1 VLKKL
6 APALFVFLWSTGFI
20 GVKYGI
26 PYAPPFYFVAIRMAI
41 AALLLFIALA
51 FLRKS
56 QPFTKAIFLPSTL
69 IGLTLHGAYLG
80 GCFFAVSRGLP
91 AGITAL
97 IVSLQ
102 PVLVSLFA
110 AKYLNEPL
118 SSRAIFG
125 LALGLT
131 GLFVVVLPRI
141 NSTEANSISL
151 IAISACVVGLLGGTS
166 GTILQKKFGGAI
178 PTLAG
183 TSIQYAA
190 TALVLLTLALVFEQP
205 EIQWTPKFI
214 GALAWLVIAL
224 SFGAILLLFFLL
236 SHGSAAKV
244 SSLYYLVPAVTAV
257 EAYFFF
263 DEQVSP
269 VSILGTL
276 ITVIGVWL
284 VVGKQ
289 KETPTAKNSGEGFLT
304 T

>member
-1 VLKKL
+1 MLKKL

-41 AALLLFIALA
+41 AALLLFIAIA

-56 QPFTKAIFLPSTL
+56 QPITKAIFLPSTL

-102 PVLVSLFA
+102 PVLVSIFA

-118 SSRAIFG
+118 DKRAIAG
-125 LALGLT
+125 LMLGLI
-131 GLFVVVLPRI
+131 GLFVVVIPRI
-141 NSTEANSISL
+141 NMTGANSISVIS
-151 IAISACVVGLLGGTS
+151 IAACIIGLLGGTS
-166 GTILQKKFGGAI
+166 GTILQKKYGGAI

-190 TALVLLTLALVFEQP
+190 TALVLLTLALIFEQP
-205 EIQWTPKFI
+205 EIEWTPKFI

-236 SHGSAAKV
+236 SHGSAASV
-244 SSLYYLVPAVTAV
+244 SSLYYLVPAATAV

-263 DEQVSP
+263 DEHVSL
-269 VSILGTL
+269 VSVLGTV

-284 VVGKQ
+284 VVGKP
-289 KETPTAKNSGEGFLT
+289 KVVRK
-304 T
+304 

>member
-1 VLKKL
+1 MLKKF
-6 APALFVFLWSTGFI
+6 APGLFVLLWSTGFI
-20 GVKYGI
+20 GVKYGM
-26 PYAPPFYFVAIRMAI
+26 PYSPPFYFVAIRMAI
-41 AALLLFIALA
+41 AAALLFVAIA

-56 QPFTKAIFLPSTL
+56 QPITRSIIWPSTL

-91 AGITAL
+91 AGVTAL
-97 IVSLQ
+97 IASLQ

-110 AKYLNEPL
+110 ARYLGEPL
-118 SSRAIFG
+118 RARAVSG
-125 LALGLT
+125 LVLGLV

-141 NSTEANSISL
+141 STTGANSISL
-151 IAISACVVGLLGGTS
+151 ISIAACVIGLLGGTS

-190 TALVLLTLALVFEQP
+190 TAFVFFTLALIFEQP
-205 EIQWTPKFI
+205 EIQWTAKFV
-214 GALAWLVIAL
+214 GALAWLVLAL

-236 SHGSAAKV
+236 SYGSAASV
-244 SSLYYLVPAVTAV
+244 SSLYYLVPAATAI

-263 DEQVSP
+263 DEHISP
-269 VSILGTL
+269 ISMIGTV

-289 KETPTAKNSGEGFLT
+289 KESPAAS
-304 T
+304 

>member
-1 VLKKL
+1 MLKKF
-6 APALFVFLWSTGFI
+6 APGLFVLLWSTGFI

-41 AALLLFIALA
+41 AALLLFVAIS

-56 QPFTKAIFLPSTL
+56 QPITRSILWPSTL

-80 GCFFAVSRGLP
+80 GCFFAVSRGMP
-91 AGITAL
+91 AGVTAL

-110 AKYLNEPL
+110 ARYLGEPL
-118 SSRAIFG
+118 KVRALVG
-125 LALGLT
+125 LALGLA
-131 GLFVVVLPRI
+131 GLFVVVIPRI
-141 NSTEANSISL
+141 SITGTNSISL
-151 IAISACVVGLLGGTS
+151 VSIAACVVGLLGGTS
-166 GTILQKKFGGAI
+166 GTILQKKYGGAI

-190 TALVLLTLALVFEQP
+190 TAVILLMLALIFEEP
-205 EIQWTPKFI
+205 NISWSIEFI
-214 GALAWLVIAL
+214 GALTWLVLAL

-236 SHGSAAKV
+236 SHGSAASV
-244 SSLYYLVPAVTAV
+244 SSLFYLVPAVTAI

-263 DEQVSP
+263 DEHISP
-269 VSILGTL
+269 VSLLGTL

-284 VVGKQ
+284 VVSKT
-289 KETPTAKNSGEGFLT
+289 KETPIAS
-304 T
+304 

>member
-1 VLKKL
+1 MKL
-6 APALFVFLWSTGFI
+6 APGLFVLLWSTGFI

-26 PYAPPFYFVAIRMAI
+26 PYAPPFYFLAIRMII
-41 AALLLFIALA
+41 AALLLFIAIS

-56 QPFTKAIFLPSTL
+56 QPFTRSIIWPSTL

-80 GCFFAVSRGLP
+80 GCFFAVSRGMP
-91 AGITAL
+91 AGVAAL

-118 SSRAIFG
+118 KARAVFG
-125 LALGLT
+125 LILGLI

-141 NSTEANSISL
+141 SETGTNSISI
-151 IAISACVVGLLGGTS
+151 IAIAASFIGLLGGTS
-166 GTILQKKFGGAI
+166 GTILQKKYGGAI

-190 TALVLLTLALVFEQP
+190 TAIVLSIFALLFEKP
-205 EIQWTPKFI
+205 NIQWTANFI
-214 GALAWLVIAL
+214 GALAWLIFAL

-236 SHGSAAKV
+236 RSGSAACV
-244 SSLYYLVPAVTAV
+244 SSLYYLVPAATAI
-257 EAYFFF
+257 EAYFIF
-263 DEQVSP
+263 DEQISP
-269 VSILGTL
+269 ISMLGTL

-284 VVGKQ
+284 VVSKQ
-289 KETPTAKNSGEGFLT
+289 KETPATS
-304 T
+304 

>member
-1 VLKKL
+1 M
-6 APALFVFLWSTGFI
+6 APALFVLLWSTGFI

-41 AALLLFIALA
+41 AALLLFIALT
-51 FLRKS
+51 FFRKS
-56 QPFTKAIFLPSTL
+56 QPITKVIILPSTL

-91 AGITAL
+91 AGVTAL

-102 PVLVSLFA
+102 PVLVSVFA
-110 AKYLNEPL
+110 ARYLNEPL
-118 SSRAIFG
+118 STRAISG
-125 LALGLT
+125 LVLGLV
-131 GLFVVVLPRI
+131 GLFVVVTPRI
-141 NSTEANSISL
+141 SMSGAHSISVVS
-151 IAISACVVGLLGGTS
+151 IAACLVGLLGGTS
-166 GTILQKKFGGAI
+166 GTILQKKYGGAI

-205 EIQWTPKFI
+205 EIEWTPKFI

-236 SHGSAAKV
+236 THGSAASV
-244 SSLYYLVPAVTAV
+244 SSLYYLVPAATAI

-263 DEQVSP
+263 DERVSP
-269 VSILGTL
+269 ISILGTL
-276 ITVIGVWL
+276 ITVVGVWM

-289 KETPTAKNSGEGFLT
+289 KETPTAK
-304 T
+304 

>member
-1 VLKKL
+1 VLKKF
-6 APALFVFLWSTGFI
+6 APGLFVLLWSTGFI

-41 AALLLFIALA
+41 AALLLFVAIS

-56 QPFTKAIFLPSTL
+56 QPITRSILWPSTL

-80 GCFFAVSRGLP
+80 GCFFAASRGMP
-91 AGITAL
+91 AGVTAL

-110 AKYLNEPL
+110 ARYLGEPL
-118 SSRAIFG
+118 KARALVG
-125 LALGLT
+125 LALGLA
-131 GLFVVVLPRI
+131 GLFVVVIPRI
-141 NSTEANSISL
+141 SITGTNSISL
-151 IAISACVVGLLGGTS
+151 VSIAACVVGLLGGTS
-166 GTILQKKFGGAI
+166 GTILQKKYGGAI

-190 TALVLLTLALVFEQP
+190 TAVILLMLALIFEEP
-205 EIQWTPKFI
+205 NISWSIEFI
-214 GALAWLVIAL
+214 GALTWLVLAL

-236 SHGSAAKV
+236 SHGSAASV
-244 SSLYYLVPAVTAV
+244 SSLFYLVPAVTAI

-263 DEQVSP
+263 DEHISP
-269 VSILGTL
+269 VSLLGTL

-284 VVGKQ
+284 VVSKT
-289 KETPTAKNSGEGFLT
+289 KETPIAS
-304 T
+304 

>member
-1 VLKKL
+1 MLKKL

-41 AALLLFIALA
+41 AALLLFIAIA

-56 QPFTKAIFLPSTL
+56 QPITKAIFLPSTL

-102 PVLVSLFA
+102 PVLVSIFA

-118 SSRAIFG
+118 DKRAIAG
-125 LALGLT
+125 LMLGLI
-131 GLFVVVLPRI
+131 GLFVVVIPRI
-141 NSTEANSISL
+141 NMTGANSISVIS
-151 IAISACVVGLLGGTS
+151 IAACIVGLLGGTS
-166 GTILQKKFGGAI
+166 GTILQKKYGGAI

-190 TALVLLTLALVFEQP
+190 TALVLLTLALIFEQP
-205 EIQWTPKFI
+205 EIEWTPKFL

-236 SHGSAAKV
+236 SHGSAASV
-244 SSLYYLVPAVTAV
+244 SSLYYLVPAATAV

-263 DEQVSP
+263 DEHVSL
-269 VSILGTL
+269 VSVLGTV
-276 ITVIGVWL
+276 ITVVGVWL
-284 VVGKQ
+284 VVGKS
-289 KETPTAKNSGEGFLT
+289 KEVRK
-304 T
+304 

>member
-6 APALFVFLWSTGFI
+6 APGLFVFLWSTGFI

-26 PYAPPFYFVAIRMAI
+26 PYAPPFYFIAIRMAI
-41 AALLLFIALA
+41 ASLLLFIAIS

-56 QPFTKAIFLPSTL
+56 QPLTRSILWPSTL

-80 GCFFAVSRGLP
+80 GCFFAVSRGMP
-91 AGITAL
+91 AGIAAL

-118 SSRAIFG
+118 KARAVSG
-125 LALGLT
+125 LVLGLI
-131 GLFVVVLPRI
+131 GLFVVVIPRLSMTGT
-141 NSTEANSISL
+141 NAISL
-151 IAISACVVGLLGGTS
+151 VAVTASVIGLLGGTS
-166 GTILQKKFGGAI
+166 GTILQKKYGGAI

-190 TALVLLTLALVFEQP
+190 TAVVLLALALLFEEP
-205 EIQWTPKFI
+205 NIIWSREFI
-214 GALAWLVIAL
+214 GALTWLVLAL

-236 SHGSAAKV
+236 SHGSAASV
-244 SSLYYLVPAVTAV
+244 SSLYYLVPAVTAI

-263 DEQVSP
+263 DEHISVLSL
-269 VSILGTL
+269 IGTA
-276 ITVIGVWL
+276 ITVLGVWL
-284 VVGKQ
+284 VVSKQ
-289 KETPTAKNSGEGFLT
+289 K
-304 T
+304 

>member
-6 APALFVFLWSTGFI
+6 APGLFVLLWSTGFI
-20 GVKYGI
+20 GVKYGV
-26 PYAPPFYFVAIRMAI
+26 PYAPPFYFLAIRMII
-41 AALLLFIALA
+41 AALLLFIAIS

-56 QPFTKAIFLPSTL
+56 QPITRSIIWPSTL

-80 GCFFAVSRGLP
+80 GCFFAVSRGMP
-91 AGITAL
+91 AGVAAL

-118 SSRAIFG
+118 KARAVFG
-125 LALGLT
+125 LILGLI

-141 NSTEANSISL
+141 SETGTNSISI
-151 IAISACVVGLLGGTS
+151 IAIAASFIGLLGGTS
-166 GTILQKKFGGAI
+166 GTILQKKYGGAI

-190 TALVLLTLALVFEQP
+190 TAVVLSIFALLFEKP
-205 EIQWTPKFI
+205 NIQWTANFI
-214 GALAWLVIAL
+214 GALAWLIFAL

-236 SHGSAAKV
+236 RSGSAASV
-244 SSLYYLVPAVTAV
+244 SSLYYLVPAATAI
-257 EAYFFF
+257 EAYFIF
-263 DEQVSP
+263 DEQISP
-269 VSILGTL
+269 ISMLGTL

-284 VVGKQ
+284 VVSKQ
-289 KETPTAKNSGEGFLT
+289 KETPATS
-304 T
+304 